1 VIQNR
6 SCEVQRE
13 RVSADACTVYF
24 PNREGSAGIL
34 PANGEDARPKAAGT
48 AALPQPRFS
57 QASCRAILNPSKWE
71 KHHEYGRYLEK
82 PEDA

>member
-1 VIQNR
+1 VVN
-6 SCEVQRE
+6 
-13 RVSADACTVYF
+13 VYF

-48 AALPQPRFS
+48 AALPQPHFS
-57 QASCRAILNPSKWE
+57 QASPRAILNPSKWE
-71 KHHEYGRYLEK
+71 KHYEYGRHLEK